1 MNLSKDSSDSIRE
14 LVVSLTYKD
23 LTSFLGYHILRSGE
37 QAQQYLDIAVA
48 LLYDLTM
55 PSLTKKLIKG
65 RPYYYL
71 RECRR
76 VDGKPK
82 IVWQEYIGTPQQ
94 LAFRLTTP
102 KPKEIIVR
110 EFGASAAT
118 FDIARQ
124 LEVVSIIDRHV
135 PKEGSQGPSVG
146 EYLLVACLNRCVAPC
161 SKAKTGEWYD
171 KTVLPRLLGIKSSQL
186 SSQRFWDNMNRV
198 DQLEIGQI
206 EQDISA
212 IAVSR
217 FGLDLK
223 CLLFDATNFF
233 TFIDSFNDR
242 SKLPQR
248 GHGKE
253 GRDNLRI
260 IGLALMV
267 TSDGDVPLFHCT
279 YAGNQHDSVTFSNV
293 ADELADRCRKLSE
306 GVCDITLVFDK
317 GNNSQENLKA
327 VEAGPYHFVGSLV
340 PSQHQQLLRI
350 TRDKMHRLD
359 KNLLPA
365 VWSYRTQK
373 EIFGIE
379 RTILVTYNR
388 ELYRAQVKTLRREIA
403 KRRRKLQRLQ
413 ESLQRHIDQVA
424 RGKKPTLKGTRNR
437 VEAILSG
444 RHMKQLLSAKVT
456 MGKDEIPRLRWVF
469 SDREWEKLDR
479 TLLGKTILF
488 TDRKEWTNEQIVIAY
503 RSQSHVEAAFRR
515 MKDPRFLTF
524 RPTHHW
530 TDQKLRVHAF
540 YCVLALMI
548 TSLLCRK
555 LAQGGIKM
563 SIARMIERLKDI
575 NEVVNLYPTPKGAE
589 PRMQID
595 LSQRDAEQTSMLKA
609 LDLARYISN

>member
-1 MNLSKDSSDSIRE
+1 MLCSE
-14 LVVSLTYKD
+14 HPT
-23 LTSFLGYHILRSGE
+23 
-37 QAQQYLDIAVA
+37 QQYLDITDK

-55 PSLTKKLIKG
+55 SSLTKKLIKG

-76 VDGKPK
+76 VNGKPK

-94 LAFRLTTP
+94 LALRLTNP
-102 KPKEIIVR
+102 KPQEIIVR

-118 FDIARQ
+118 FDIAQQ
-124 LEVVSIIDRHV
+124 LEIVSFIDRYV
-135 PKEGSQGPSVG
+135 PKEGNQGPSVG

-198 DQLEIGQI
+198 DKLQISKI

-212 IAVSR
+212 AAVSR
-217 FGLDLK
+217 FGLDLR

-233 TFIDSFNDR
+233 TFVDSFNDR
-242 SKLPQR
+242 AKLPQR

-260 IGLALMV
+260 IGLALLV
-267 TSDGDVPLFHCT
+267 TSDGDIPLFHST
-279 YAGNQHDSVTFSNV
+279 YAGNQHDSVTFSS
-293 ADELADRCRKLSE
+293 AAGELADRCRKLSE
-306 GVCDITLVFDK
+306 GACDITLVFDK
-317 GNNSQENLKA
+317 GNNSKENLAA
-327 VEAGPYHFVGSLV
+327 VDDGPYHFVGSLV
-340 PSQHQQLLRI
+340 PSQHPQLLQI

-359 KNLLPA
+359 KEQLPA
-365 VWSYRTQK
+365 VWSYRIQK
-373 EIFGIE
+373 EIFGIR
-379 RTILVTYNR
+379 RTVLVTYNR

-413 ESLQRHIDQVA
+413 ASLQRHIDQVA
-424 RGKKPTLKGTRNR
+424 RGKKPTLQGVRNR
-437 VEAILSG
+437 VEGMIAG
-444 RHMKQLLSAKVT
+444 RHMKQLFPVKVT
-456 MGKDEIPRLRWVF
+456 LGKDGIPRLRWAL
-469 SDREWEKLDR
+469 SDREWKRLDR

-488 TDRKEWTNEQIVIAY
+488 TDREEWTDEEIVLAY

-548 TSLLCRK
+548 TSLLRRR
-555 LAQGGIKM
+555 LAHAGIHM
-563 SIARMIERLKDI
+563 SIARMMERLKDI

-589 PRMQID
+589 PRTQVGF
-595 LSQRDAEQTSMLKA
+595 SQQDAEQTAMLKA
-609 LDLARYISN
+609 LDLERYISK